1 MNGRAAADVAV
12 DTVVDTMAAMAAKA
26 RQRRIRTEKSM
37 LKAAAVEAAGGRGD
51 VFLDLQMCV
60 WEWVV
65 GAMGAPVH
73 RI

>member
-12 DTVVDTMAAMAAKA
+12 GTVGDTMAAMAAKA

-51 VFLDLQMCV
+51 VFLCTDVC
-60 WEWVV
+60 V
-65 GAMGAPVH
+65 GAMGIA
-73 RI
+73 